1 MNHREGDILKIK
13 TYSIIAF
20 SFLLIYAN
28 TVAADTITVDNNG
41 NENYTS
47 IQQAV
52 NNSVDGDTIIVNK
65 GTYIENID
73 IDKKLA
79 IISKSGNPE
88 DTIIQALHPYDHIFH
103 VTANNVT
110 IKGFGL
116 KNSSSGS
123 GIYLDSVQYN
133 TVANN
138 HLQANGIGIYLWGAA
153 KNNILINNTA
163 SDNSWSGIRLSP
175 DDSELA
181 SNNTL
186 INNTMVNNK
195 YNFEIYTG
203 YENASMQNN
212 IDTTNTVNG
221 KPIYYLVNVS
231 NITLNSASNAGA
243 IYCINCQ
250 NMSIKDQVLQN
261 NSQSIALFNTSDSRF
276 DSNILSNNAVGIILF
291 NSDNNTVLNNIV
303 VNNIIGI
310 GIVKS
315 TDNYLS
321 NNVANSNIV
330 GFDVHESTNTE
341 LNNNTANFNKDNGIT
356 LSSSI
361 QNKVN
366 GNIANHNGGGIKLFN
381 CSNSLLNNNIANSN
395 RYAGIDLGS
404 SRDNILTDNI
414 ANSNREHGF
423 ELAGSDNNTLRGN
436 IENSDMD
443 HLPDDSPNRTSKNE
457 TKDQDIENKSFIDST
472 ISAILSWI
480 YPNNSPDNDS
490 NNSINNFLDNIS
502 DDSINVYV
510 HPGDS
515 IQQAI
520 DNSSSG
526 DIIAV
531 HPGLYKENL
540 VVDESLIIIS
550 KPREQT
556 ETIIQAAD
564 PEKDIFHVVADN
576 VTISGFNVTGTDKSG
591 ICYTGSGGIIAGNKL
606 LSDRYGIYLKKAE
619 NITIENNNASQNGC
633 GICLTDSSRN
643 KLVNNEVSY
652 NWFKWGKYRNGI
664 LLKNSNNNK
673 LTSNNVS
680 RNWDGIRLEN
690 SSNNELSKNAV
701 IDDYFC
707 ISLRD
712 SNNNKLLD
720 NNVKSIGYS
729 FEITLGKSHN
739 NTLQGNS
746 AGFMTEVKV
755 SSGPESTNNTL
766 EGKQH
771 IRR

>member
-1 MNHREGDILKIK
+1 V
-13 TYSIIAF
+13 IAL
-20 SFLLIYAN
+20 SFLLININ
-28 TVAADTITVDNNG
+28 TVAADTITVG
-41 NENYTS
+41 NSGKENYTS

-52 NNSVDGDTIIVNK
+52 NDSVDGDTILVNK

-73 IDKKLA
+73 INKKLTV
-79 IISKSGNPE
+79 ISESGNPE
-88 DTIIQALHPYDHIFH
+88 DTIIQALHPYDHVFH

-123 GIYLDSVQYN
+123 GIYLDNVQYN
-133 TVANN
+133 IIANN
-138 HLQANGIGIYLWGAA
+138 HLQANGIGIHLWHAS
-153 KNNILINNTA
+153 NNILINNTA

-186 INNTMVNNK
+186 INNAMVNNT
-195 YNFEIYTG
+195 YNFEIYVA
-203 YENASMQNN
+203 YRNASMQNN

-221 KPIYYLVNVS
+221 KPIYYLVNAS
-231 NITLNSASNAGA
+231 NITLNSTLNAGA

-250 NMSIKDQVLQN
+250 NMTIKDQILQN
-261 NSQSIALFNTSDSRF
+261 NSQSIALFNTSNSRF
-276 DSNILSNNAVGIILF
+276 DSNILSNNAVGIILV
-291 NSDNNTVLNNIV
+291 NSDNNSGLNNIAI
-303 VNNIIGI
+303 NNMFGI
-310 GIVKS
+310 AIVAS
-315 TDNYLS
+315 TDNHLS
-321 NNVANSNIV
+321 NNVANSNIN

-341 LNNNTANFNKDNGIT
+341 LNNNIANFNKDNGIA

-366 GNIANHNGGGIKLFN
+366 GNIANHNGDGINLFN

-395 RYAGIDLGS
+395 EYAGIDLGS
-404 SRDNILTDNI
+404 SRDNVLIDNI
-414 ANSNREHGF
+414 ANSNRKHGF
-423 ELAGSDNNTLRGN
+423 ELAGSNNNTLRGN
-436 IENSDMD
+436 IGNSDVD

-457 TKDQDIENKSFIDST
+457 TKDQGIENKSFIDST
-472 ISAILSWI
+472 ISVILSWI

-490 NNSINNFLDNIS
+490 NNLISNFLDNIS

-531 HPGLYKENL
+531 YPGLYKENL
-540 VVDESLIIIS
+540 VVNKSPIIIS
-550 KPREQT
+550 KPGEST
-556 ETIIQAAD
+556 ETMIQAAD
-564 PEKDIFHVVADN
+564 PEKDIFYVTADN
-576 VTISGFNVTGTDKSG
+576 VTIIGFNVTGTNKAG
-591 ICYTGSGGIIAGNKL
+591 IRYTGSGGIIAGNKL
-606 LSDRYGIYLKKAE
+606 VSDGRGIYLKEAE

-633 GICLTDSSRN
+633 GIYLRDSSRN
-643 KLVNNEVSY
+643 TLENNEVNH
-652 NWFKWGKYRNGI
+652 NWLYGEEYRNGI
-664 LLKNSNNNK
+664 LLKNSNYNK
-673 LTSNNVS
+673 ITGNNVS
-680 RNWDGIRLEN
+680 RNWDGVRLKN
-690 SSNNELSKNAV
+690 SSNNELSENTV

-707 ISLRD
+707 ISLQNN

-720 NNVKSIGYS
+720 NSVKSIGYS
-729 FEITLGKSHN
+729 YEITLGKSHN

-746 AGFMTEVKV
+746 AGFMAEIRV

-766 EGKQH
+766 EGEQH
-771 IRR
+771 IRRY